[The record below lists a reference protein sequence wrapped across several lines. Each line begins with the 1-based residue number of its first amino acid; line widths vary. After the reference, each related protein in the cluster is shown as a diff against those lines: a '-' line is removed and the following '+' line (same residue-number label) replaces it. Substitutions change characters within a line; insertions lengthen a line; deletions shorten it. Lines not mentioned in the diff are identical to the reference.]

1 MPRVSTNMHK
11 CATGHTCQGTAP
23 VKATQFTV
31 FANGKPLLRQGDPVM
46 PHTIKEGDFC
56 VNHKANINM
65 ASRTVIA
72 DGIGVARRGDS
83 TDRGAM
89 IGASDD
95 VLAG

>member
-1 MPRVSTNMHK
+1 
-11 CATGHTCQGTAP
+11 
-23 VKATQFTV
+23 
-31 FANGKPLLRQGDPVM
+31 M